1 LGLLQPETLA
11 QYRRHAMVGIMIVVA
26 VITPSGDPFTLLA
39 LSIPMYI
46 FYEASIHIGKL
57 MRRRRQRATA
67 GA

>member
-1 LGLLQPETLA
+1 MRPILVVLLA
-11 QYRRHAMVGIMIVVA
+11 VVA

-46 FYEASIHIGKL
+46 LYEASIHIGKL
-57 MRRRRQRATA
+57 MRRRRRATA